1 MFELSLF
8 LLPLLA
14 EVGAQARSCTK
25 GVNKVFFKMNLG
37 SPGELS
43 GAVSCLLQLFVYI
56 LKQVSMYFSC
66 LGPCCFSVKLRKHSV
81 GCETSPD
88 VPSAWGRMGNV
99 WIYIFW

>member
-1 MFELSLF
+1 MFELSLL

-14 EVGAQARSCTK
+14 EVGAQAHSCTK

-37 SPGELS
+37 SLGELS

-66 LGPCCFSVKLRKHSV
+66 LGPCF
-81 GCETSPD
+81 T
-88 VPSAWGRMGNV
+88 
-99 WIYIFW
+99 